1 MNIIACYNIKGGVG
15 KTAAAVNLAHLAAR
29 QGART
34 LLWDLDPQGASS
46 FYFRIKTDTAENG
59 ISLLRKQKSIASH
72 IEQTQ
77 YENLS
82 LLPADRSDR
91 NMEMLLDSSKRPE
104 RKLSNI
110 LQGVMDSYDYIFLDC
125 PPNISLLSESVFHS
139 SDVLLVPT
147 IPTTLSLRTLS
158 QIIGYKQENPKM
170 FPRLMTF
177 FSMVDRRKT
186 MHKLIVDRPP
196 ALGAQILGS
205 QIPYAAEV
213 ERMGTARRPLTDYA
227 KSTRAAKAYQLLW
240 RELAAELSP
249 VASHTSLHNC

>member
-15 KTAAAVNLAHLAAR
+15 KTASAVNLAHLASQ

-46 FYFRIKTDTAENG
+46 FYFRARAEASNADV
-59 ISLLRKQKSIASH
+59 SLLRRQKSIANH
-72 IEQTQ
+72 IEPTQ
-77 YENLS
+77 YDNLS

-104 RKLSNI
+104 RKLSSI
-110 LQGVMDSYDYIFLDC
+110 LQGVMDHYDFIFLDC

-139 SDVLLVPT
+139 SDTLLIPT
-147 IPTTLSLRTLS
+147 IPTTLSLRTLG
-158 QIIGYKQENPKM
+158 QIISYKKENPKM

-196 ALGAQILGS
+196 ALDTQILGS
-205 QIPYAAEV
+205 HIPYAADV
-213 ERMGTARRPLTDYA
+213 ERMGTKRQPLTAYA
-227 KSTRAAKAYQLLW
+227 KSTPAAKAYRKLWQELLT
-240 RELAAELSP
+240 ELRP
-249 VASHTSLHNC
+249 VSRHSQHNY